1 MVQVQVFV
9 PASVLA
15 HVAFGEQPPL
25 LMEHPLIGA
34 QEPPSP
40 AKP

>member
-1 MVQVQVFV
+1 VLQAHVFV

-25 LMEHPLIGA
+25 FVKHELTAA
-34 QEPPSP
+34 QTVPSP
-40 AKP
+40 E